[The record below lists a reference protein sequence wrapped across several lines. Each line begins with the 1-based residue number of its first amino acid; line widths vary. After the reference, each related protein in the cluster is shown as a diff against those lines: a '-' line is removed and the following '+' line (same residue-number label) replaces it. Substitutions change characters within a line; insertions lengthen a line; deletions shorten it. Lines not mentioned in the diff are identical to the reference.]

1 MSQSLSRA
9 VRLLAELAEGPRSL
23 DELAET
29 VGVHK
34 TTVLRL
40 LRTLEDDRFVYRDAA
55 YRYHLGAGLFA
66 LSSRALEQRPVR
78 AAASRHLAAL
88 NRETGHTVHL
98 AAYEGDE
105 VVYIDKYD
113 SRHPVRMYS
122 RIGLRARLH
131 CTAVAKVLL
140 AGLPVRERRA
150 VAETI
155 EYEALTP
162 HTLTTPEE
170 LLAELARVAEQG
182 YAVDRG
188 EHETFIN
195 CVAAPI
201 RDASGRVVAAVSVS
215 VPDVL
220 LDFDQV
226 LALLPRVRQ
235 TAAAVSA
242 DCGWRADPAA
252 SAPAPGPAPE
262 ADPPPA
268 APTESRPR

>member
-1 MSQSLSRA
+1 VSQSLSRA
-9 VRLLAELAEGPRSL
+9 LRLLTELAEGPRSL
-23 DELAET
+23 DDLAALLD
-29 VGVHK
+29 VHK

-40 LRTLEDDRFVYRDAA
+40 LRTLEEDRLVFRDAA

-78 AAASRHLAAL
+78 AVAAPHLAAL

-98 AAYEGDE
+98 AAYEGGE

-122 RIGLRARLH
+122 RIGLGARLH

-140 AGLPVRERRA
+140 AGLSLPERRA
-150 VAETI
+150 VAESI
-155 EYEALTP
+155 EYEAMTP
-162 HTLTTPEE
+162 NTLTSPDALLSE
-170 LLAELARVAEQG
+170 LVRVAEQG
-182 YAVDRG
+182 YAVDHG

-195 CVAAPI
+195 CVGAPI
-201 RDASGRVVAAVSVS
+201 RDASGQVVAAASIS

-226 LALLPRVRQ
+226 MAILPDLLK
-235 TAAAVSA
+235 TAAAISA
-242 DCGWRADPAA
+242 DCGWPDP
-252 SAPAPGPAPE
+252 
-262 ADPPPA
+262 DH
-268 APTESRPR
+268 SRKKAEH

>member
-1 MSQSLSRA
+1 MSQSLGRA
-9 VRLLAELAEGPRSL
+9 LRLLPELAEGPRSL
-23 DELAET
+23 DELAALLD
-29 VGVHK
+29 VHK

-40 LRTLEDDRFVYRDAA
+40 LRTLEDDRLVYRDAA

-78 AAASRHLAAL
+78 AAAASHLAAL

-98 AAYEGDE
+98 AAYEGGE

-140 AGLPVRERRA
+140 AGLAPQERRA
-150 VAETI
+150 VAESI
-155 EYEALTP
+155 AYEVMTP
-162 HTLTTPEE
+162 STLTGPDA
-170 LLAELARVAEQG
+170 LLSELARVAEQG
-182 YAVDRG
+182 YAVDHG

-195 CVAAPI
+195 CVGAPI
-201 RDASGRVVAAVSVS
+201 RDASGRVVAAASIS

-220 LDFDQV
+220 LDYEQV
-226 LALLPRVRQ
+226 LNLLPDLLKS
-235 TAAAVSA
+235 AAAISA
-242 DCGWRADPAA
+242 DCGW
-252 SAPAPGPAPE
+252 
-262 ADPPPA
+262 
-268 APTESRPR
+268 TERPR

>member
-9 VRLLAELAEGPRSL
+9 LRLLTELAEGPHSL
-23 DELAET
+23 DDLAG
-29 VGVHK
+29 VLDVHK

-40 LRTLEDDRFVYRDAA
+40 LRTLEDDRLVFRDAA

-78 AAASRHLAAL
+78 AAAAPHLAAL

-98 AAYEGDE
+98 AAYEGGE

-140 AGLPVRERRA
+140 AGLPVPERRA
-150 VAETI
+150 VADSI
-155 EYEALTP
+155 SYEVMTP
-162 HTLTTPEE
+162 TTLTSPDA

-182 YAVDRG
+182 YAVDHG

-195 CVAAPI
+195 CVGAPI
-201 RDASGRVVAAVSVS
+201 RDVSGRVVAAASVS

-226 LALLPRVRQ
+226 MALLPDLL
-235 TAAAVSA
+235 TAAAAISA
-242 DCGWRADPAA
+242 DCGWPDR
-252 SAPAPGPAPE
+252 
-262 ADPPPA
+262 PPRKV
-268 APTESRPR
+268 EH

>member
-1 MSQSLSRA
+1 MSQSLGRA
-9 VRLLAELAEGPRSL
+9 LRLLDALAEGPRSL
-23 DELAET
+23 DELAESAA
-29 VGVHK
+29 VHK

-40 LRTLEDDRFVYRDAA
+40 LRTLEIDRLVYRDAA

-78 AAASRHLAAL
+78 AAAAQHLATL

-131 CTAVAKVLL
+131 CTAVAKILL
-140 AGLPVRERRA
+140 AGLAPRERKA
-150 VAETI
+150 VAEAI
-155 EYEALTP
+155 VYEQLTP
-162 HTLTTPEE
+162 HTITTPEA
-170 LLAELARVAEQG
+170 LLAELARVADQG

-201 RDASGRVVAAVSVS
+201 RDASGRVVAAVSLS

-220 LDFDQV
+220 LDFEQV
-226 LALLPRVRQ
+226 LALLPDVLA
-235 TAAAVSA
+235 TAAAASA
-242 DCGWRADPAA
+242 DCGWRAEPAA
-252 SAPAPGPAPE
+252 STTPTTTSASASVPG
-262 ADPPPA
+262 A
-268 APTESRPR
+268 ATR

>member
-1 MSQSLSRA
+1 MSQSVSRA
-9 VRLLAELAEGPRSL
+9 VRLLTELAEGPRSL
-23 DELAET
+23 DELAA
-29 VGVHK
+29 VLDVHK

-40 LRTLEDDRFVYRDAA
+40 LRTLEDDRLVFRDAA

-78 AAASRHLAAL
+78 AAAAPHLAAL

-98 AAYEGDE
+98 AAYEGGE

-140 AGLPVRERRA
+140 AGLPTAERRG
-150 VAETI
+150 VAESI
-155 EYEALTP
+155 EYEVMTP
-162 HTLTTPEE
+162 NTLTGPEE
-170 LLAELARVAEQG
+170 LLSELARVAAQG
-182 YAVDRG
+182 YAVDHG

-195 CVAAPI
+195 CVGVPV
-201 RDASGRVVAAVSVS
+201 RDASGRVVAAASIS

-220 LDFDQV
+220 LDYERV
-226 LALLPRVRQ
+226 LALLPDLLK
-235 TAAAVSA
+235 AAAAISA
-242 DCGWRADPAA
+242 DCGWLDHSTKKA
-252 SAPAPGPAPE
+252 E
-262 ADPPPA
+262 H
-268 APTESRPR
+268 

>member
-9 VRLLAELAEGPRSL
+9 LRLLTELAEGPRSL
-23 DELAET
+23 DDLAT
-29 VGVHK
+29 LLDVHK

-40 LRTLEDDRFVYRDAA
+40 LRTLEEDRLVYRDAT

-66 LSSRALEQRPVR
+66 LSSRAAEQRPVR
-78 AAASRHLAAL
+78 AAAAAHLAAL

-98 AAYEGDE
+98 AAYEGGE

-122 RIGLRARLH
+122 RVGLRAPLH

-140 AGLPVRERRA
+140 AGLPTQERRA
-150 VAETI
+150 VAETV
-155 EYEALTP
+155 EYEVMTP
-162 HTLTTPEE
+162 NTLTDPDA

-182 YAVDRG
+182 YAVDHG

-195 CVAAPI
+195 CVGAPI
-201 RDASGRVVAAVSVS
+201 RDASGRVVGAASIS

-220 LDFDQV
+220 LDYERV
-226 LALLPRVRQ
+226 LALLPDLLK
-235 TAAAVSA
+235 TAAAISA
-242 DCGWRADPAA
+242 DCGWEQHPPRRA
-252 SAPAPGPAPE
+252 E
-262 ADPPPA
+262 H
-268 APTESRPR
+268 

>member
-1 MSQSLSRA
+1 MSQSVSRA
-9 VRLLAELAEGPRSL
+9 VRLLTELAEGPRSL
-23 DELAET
+23 DELAA
-29 VGVHK
+29 VLDVHK

-40 LRTLEDDRFVYRDAA
+40 LRTLEDDRLVFRDAA

-78 AAASRHLAAL
+78 AAAAPHLAAL

-98 AAYEGDE
+98 AAYEGGE

-140 AGLPVRERRA
+140 AGLPTAERRG
-150 VAETI
+150 VAESI
-155 EYEALTP
+155 EYEVMTP
-162 HTLTTPEE
+162 NTLTGPEE
-170 LLAELARVAEQG
+170 LLSELARVAAQG
-182 YAVDRG
+182 YAVDHG

-195 CVAAPI
+195 CVGVPV
-201 RDASGRVVAAVSVS
+201 RDASGRVVAAASIS

-220 LDFDQV
+220 LDYEHV
-226 LALLPRVRQ
+226 LALLPDLLK
-235 TAAAVSA
+235 AAAAISA
-242 DCGWRADPAA
+242 DCGWLDHSTKKA
-252 SAPAPGPAPE
+252 E
-262 ADPPPA
+262 H
-268 APTESRPR
+268 

>member
-9 VRLLAELAEGPRSL
+9 LRLLGELAEGPRSL

-29 VGVHK
+29 AGVHK

-40 LRTLEDDRFVYRDAA
+40 LRTLEEEDRFVYRDAA

-78 AAASRHLAAL
+78 AAAAQHLAKL

-98 AAYEGDE
+98 AAYEGGE

-140 AGLPVRERRA
+140 AGLPQRERRA
-150 VAETI
+150 VVEAI
-155 EYEALTP
+155 AYEALTP
-162 HTLTTPEE
+162 NTLTTPDA
-170 LLAELARVAEQG
+170 LADELARVAEQG

-195 CVAAPI
+195 CVGAPI

-220 LDFDQV
+220 LGFEQV
-226 LALLPRVRQ
+226 LALLPDLL
-235 TAAAVSA
+235 AASAAISA

-252 SAPAPGPAPE
+252 TGPNPTS
-262 ADPPPA
+262 PPL
-268 APTESRPR
+268 PRAEHR

>member
-1 MSQSLSRA
+1 MSQSLGRA
-9 VRLLAELAEGPRSL
+9 LRLLPELAEGPRSL
-23 DELAET
+23 DELAALLD
-29 VGVHK
+29 VHK

-40 LRTLEDDRFVYRDAA
+40 LRTLEDDRLVYRDAA

-78 AAASRHLAAL
+78 AAAASHLAAL

-98 AAYEGDE
+98 AAYEGGE

-140 AGLPVRERRA
+140 AGLAPQERRA
-150 VAETI
+150 VAESI
-155 EYEALTP
+155 AYEVMTP
-162 HTLTTPEE
+162 NTLTGPDA
-170 LLAELARVAEQG
+170 LLSELARVAEQG
-182 YAVDRG
+182 YAVDHG

-195 CVAAPI
+195 CVGAPI
-201 RDASGRVVAAVSVS
+201 RDASGRVVAAASIS

-220 LDFDQV
+220 LDYEQV
-226 LALLPRVRQ
+226 LNLLPNLLKS
-235 TAAAVSA
+235 AAAISA
-242 DCGWRADPAA
+242 DCGW
-252 SAPAPGPAPE
+252 
-262 ADPPPA
+262 
-268 APTESRPR
+268 TERPR

>member
-1 MSQSLSRA
+1 MSQSLGRA
-9 VRLLAELAEGPRSL
+9 LRLLDELAEGARSL
-23 DELAET
+23 DELAGT
-29 VGVHK
+29 ADVHK

-40 LRTLEDDRFVYRDAA
+40 LRTLEEDRLVYRDAA

-78 AAASRHLAAL
+78 AAAARHLAAL
-88 NRETGHTVHL
+88 NRDTGHTVHL

-140 AGLPVRERRA
+140 AGMPVRDRRA
-150 VAETI
+150 VAEAV

-162 HTLTTPEE
+162 HTITTPEA

-201 RDASGRVVAAVSVS
+201 RDASGHVVAAVSVS

-220 LDFDQV
+220 LDFDHV
-226 LALLPRVRQ
+226 LALLPEVL
-235 TAAAVSA
+235 AAAAAASA
-242 DCGWRADPAA
+242 DCGWRAGPADRA
-252 SAPAPGPAPE
+252 TAAAELGDRSDRAAPA
-262 ADPPPA
+262 D
-268 APTESRPR
+268 RP

>member
-1 MSQSLSRA
+1 MSQSLGRA
-9 VRLLAELAEGPRSL
+9 LGLLNELGEGPRSL
-23 DELAET
+23 DELAALLD
-29 VGVHK
+29 VHK

-40 LRTLEDDRFVYRDAA
+40 LRTLESDRLVYRDVA

-78 AAASRHLAAL
+78 AAAAPHLAAL

-98 AAYEGDE
+98 ATYEGGE

-122 RIGLRARLH
+122 RIGLRAPLH

-140 AGLPVRERRA
+140 AGLPAQERRA
-150 VAETI
+150 VVEAI

-162 HTLTTPEE
+162 NTLVGSDALLSE
-170 LLAELARVAEQG
+170 LIRVTEQG
-182 YAVDRG
+182 YAVDHG

-195 CVAAPI
+195 CVGAPI
-201 RDASGRVVAAVSVS
+201 RDASGRVVAAASIS

-220 LDFDQV
+220 LDYEQV
-226 LALLPRVRQ
+226 LALLPDLLK
-235 TAAAVSA
+235 TSAAISA
-242 DCGWRADPAA
+242 DCGWVA
-252 SAPAPGPAPE
+252 G
-262 ADPPPA
+262 PPA
-268 APTESRPR
+268 TPGRT

>member
-9 VRLLAELAEGPRSL
+9 LRLLNELGEGPRSL
-23 DELAET
+23 DDLAALLD
-29 VGVHK
+29 VHK

-40 LRTLEDDRFVYRDAA
+40 LRTLEGDRLVFRDAA

-78 AAASRHLAAL
+78 ATAAPHLAAL

-98 AAYEGDE
+98 AAYEGGE

-140 AGLPVRERRA
+140 AGLPEAERRA
-150 VAETI
+150 VAGSI
-155 EYEALTP
+155 EYEAMTP
-162 HTLTTPEE
+162 NTLTGPEA
-170 LLAELARVAEQG
+170 LLAELSRVAEQG
-182 YAVDRG
+182 YAVDHG

-195 CVAAPI
+195 CVGAPI
-201 RDASGRVVAAVSVS
+201 RDAGGRVVAAASIS
-215 VPDVL
+215 VPAVL
-220 LDFDQV
+220 LDFEQV
-226 LALLPRVRQ
+226 LAVLPDLLK
-235 TAAAVSA
+235 TTAAVSA
-242 DCGWRADPAA
+242 DCGWHEHPIKKA
-252 SAPAPGPAPE
+252 E
-262 ADPPPA
+262 HH
-268 APTESRPR
+268 

>member
-9 VRLLAELAEGPRSL
+9 VRLLTELAEGPRSL
-23 DELAET
+23 DDLAA
-29 VGVHK
+29 VLDVHK

-40 LRTLEDDRFVYRDAA
+40 LRTLEDDRLVFRDAA

-78 AAASRHLAAL
+78 AAAAPHLAAL

-98 AAYEGDE
+98 AAYEGGE

-140 AGLPVRERRA
+140 AGLPSAERRA
-150 VAETI
+150 VAESIDYEVMTPNTLTGS
-155 EYEALTP
+155 EAL
-162 HTLTTPEE
+162 LS
-170 LLAELARVAEQG
+170 ELARVAELG
-182 YAVDRG
+182 YAVDHG

-195 CVAAPI
+195 CVGVPV
-201 RDASGRVVAAVSVS
+201 RDASGRVVAAASIS

-220 LDFDQV
+220 LDYERV
-226 LALLPRVRQ
+226 LALLPDLRK
-235 TAAAVSA
+235 TAAAISA
-242 DCGWRADPAA
+242 DCGWLDH
-252 SAPAPGPAPE
+252 
-262 ADPPPA
+262 
-268 APTESRPR
+268 PTKKAEH

>member
-9 VRLLAELAEGPRSL
+9 VRLLTELAEGPRSL
-23 DELAET
+23 DELAA
-29 VGVHK
+29 VLDVHK

-40 LRTLEDDRFVYRDAA
+40 LRTLEDDRLVFRDAA

-78 AAASRHLAAL
+78 AAAAPHLAAL

-98 AAYEGDE
+98 AAYEGGE

-140 AGLPVRERRA
+140 AGLPAAERRS
-150 VAETI
+150 VAESI
-155 EYEALTP
+155 EYEVMTPNTLAGPEAL
-162 HTLTTPEE
+162 LS
-170 LLAELARVAEQG
+170 ELARVAAQG
-182 YAVDRG
+182 YAVDHG

-195 CVAAPI
+195 CVGVPV
-201 RDASGRVVAAVSVS
+201 RDASGRVVAAASIS

-220 LDFDQV
+220 LDYERV
-226 LALLPRVRQ
+226 LALLPDLLK
-235 TAAAVSA
+235 AAAAISA
-242 DCGWRADPAA
+242 DCGWLDHSTKKA
-252 SAPAPGPAPE
+252 E
-262 ADPPPA
+262 H
-268 APTESRPR
+268 

>member
-1 MSQSLSRA
+1 VSQSLGRA
-9 VRLLAELAEGPRSL
+9 LRLLDELADGPHSL
-23 DELAET
+23 DELAAT
-29 VGVHK
+29 VEVHK

-40 LRTLEDDRFVYRDAA
+40 LRTLEQARLVYRDAA

-78 AAASRHLAAL
+78 GAAAQHLATL

-98 AAYEGDE
+98 AAYEGGD

-122 RIGLRARLH
+122 RIGLSARLH

-140 AGLPVRERRA
+140 AGLPPRERRA

-155 EYEALTP
+155 EYEALTAD
-162 HTLTTPEE
+162 TLASPEA

-195 CVAAPI
+195 CVGAPI
-201 RDASGRVVAAVSVS
+201 RDASGQVVAAVSVS
-215 VPDVL
+215 VPDIVL
-220 LDFDQV
+220 GYEQV
-226 LALLPRVRQ
+226 LDLLPTLLAT
-235 TAAAVSA
+235 TAAISA
-242 DCGWRADPAA
+242 DCGWRA
-252 SAPAPGPAPE
+252 APAPDE
-262 ADPPPA
+262 D
-268 APTESRPR
+268 RPRPRAEQT

>member
-9 VRLLAELAEGPRSL
+9 VRLLTELAEGPRSL
-23 DELAET
+23 DDLAA
-29 VGVHK
+29 VLDVHK

-40 LRTLEDDRFVYRDAA
+40 LRTLEDDRLVFRDAA

-78 AAASRHLAAL
+78 AAAAPHLAAL

-98 AAYEGDE
+98 AAYEGGE

-140 AGLPVRERRA
+140 AGLPAAERRG
-150 VAETI
+150 VAESI
-155 EYEALTP
+155 EYEVMTP
-162 HTLTTPEE
+162 NTLTGPEA
-170 LLAELARVAEQG
+170 LLSELARVAAQG
-182 YAVDRG
+182 YSVDHG

-195 CVAAPI
+195 CVGVPV
-201 RDASGRVVAAVSVS
+201 RDASGRVVAAASIS

-220 LDFDQV
+220 LDYDRV
-226 LALLPRVRQ
+226 LALLPDLLK
-235 TAAAVSA
+235 AAAAISA
-242 DCGWRADPAA
+242 DCGWLDQ
-252 SAPAPGPAPE
+252 
-262 ADPPPA
+262 
-268 APTESRPR
+268 PTKKAEH